1 MRIIV
6 ILRLCV
12 YIALAVLEREL
23 LRADRVELA
32 ACWGAFEWALSVT
45 VVGHGLLLVFAVDAG
60 AYALVFRTRGLLSKA
75 MAQGI
80 AVTMSDFIA

>member
-1 MRIIV
+1 M
-6 ILRLCV
+6 
-12 YIALAVLEREL
+12 
-23 LRADRVELA
+23 
-32 ACWGAFEWALSVT
+32 T